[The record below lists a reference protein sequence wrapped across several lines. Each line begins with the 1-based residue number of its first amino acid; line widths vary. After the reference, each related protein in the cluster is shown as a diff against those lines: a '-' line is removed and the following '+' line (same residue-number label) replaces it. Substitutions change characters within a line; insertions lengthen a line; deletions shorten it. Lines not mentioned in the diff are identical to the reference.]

1 MVASSRGAGT
11 YIHSTIMRD
20 FHSSHRKLIIVIA
33 TLLSLSLYLAGCAF
47 DKLRLDIEGGSF
59 EPPPYP
65 IEASAVDTIL

>member
-1 MVASSRGAGT
+1 MAASSRGVGT

-59 EPPPYP
+59 EPLSSPV
-65 IEASAVDTIL
+65 EASVIDAIL